1 MMRKSF
7 MKFGLAG
14 RAFALALFVLALGA
28 GAAQAQQSRIPVE
41 RLGGRL
47 VNIKV
52 GELTLESID
61 FREQTARLTLGLD
74 VSNGLLPVTL
84 KDFDYRLRLAGQ
96 DAIEGTYDGALKIG
110 GRKGSRVNLPV
121 VVHLRSIPNTIW
133 SAFRNQGRVGYEM
146 DAGFTLPLYVMEKRF
161 DQSFAGEVPLRS
173 LVDAA
178 SILRA
183 SRGTDSRDGGGILNR
198 RGGSIGGINWPF

>member
-1 MMRKSF
+1 MN
-7 MKFGLAG
+7 FGRG
-14 RAFALALFVLALGA
+14 GKAFALAFFVLALGV
-28 GAAQAQQSRIPVE
+28 GAAEAQQSRIPVE
-41 RLGGRL
+41 RLGGKL

-61 FREQTARLTLGLD
+61 FRNQTARLSLGLD

-84 KDFDYRLRLAGQ
+84 KDFDYRLRLAGE
-96 DAIEGTYDGALKIG
+96 DAIEGTHDGALKIG
-110 GRKGSRVNLPV
+110 GRKGSRVNLPL
-121 VVHLRSIPNTIW
+121 VVHLRSIPGTIW
-133 SAFRNQGRVGYEM
+133 SAFRNQGRIGYEM

-178 SILRA
+178 SIMRA
-183 SRGTDSRDGGGILNR
+183 SRTTDSRGGGILNR
-198 RGGSIGGINWPF
+198 RGGGIGGINWPF